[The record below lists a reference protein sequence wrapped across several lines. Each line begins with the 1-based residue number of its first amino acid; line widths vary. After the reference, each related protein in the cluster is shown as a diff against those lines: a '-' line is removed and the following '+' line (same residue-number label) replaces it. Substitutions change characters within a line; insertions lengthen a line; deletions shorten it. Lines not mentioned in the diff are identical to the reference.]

1 MRAHECQYDVVVI
14 GGGINGAGIARDAA
28 LRGLAVLLLDG
39 KDFGSGTS
47 AWSSRL
53 IHGGLRY
60 LEYGE
65 IPLVF
70 ESLHERR
77 RLRRV
82 APHLVERLQINL
94 PIYRNARR
102 GKFIIRLGMI
112 AYDLLSIGKK
122 IPNHSM
128 LSREE
133 MLRHEPG
140 LRQDGLIGGARYYDA
155 QVTFAE
161 RLVLENVIGAKNAGA
176 DVYNYSPVIGINILN
191 GRARSVQFIDRDSGV
206 EVEVSTRAVVNAA
219 GPWVD
224 RVLATVNREMQPQVG
239 GTKGSHII
247 VGSFSGA
254 PKAAFYAEAHSD
266 GRPFFIIPW
275 NGQYLIGTTDIRF
288 DGDPAAVRATS
299 EEVNYL
305 LDETNRVF
313 PAAGLTADDIHYAYA
328 GVRPLPRREQG
339 PESAIT
345 RKHIIRHHKKQARG
359 LFSVIGGKLTTY
371 RNLSE
376 QVVDRLARKAG
387 KRLQSCQTRTLPL
400 PGAGALADI
409 HARLCEFEFL
419 SGECIS
425 RLLGIYG
432 RHALDIVMLARER
445 EELARLLGPAHD
457 VLAAEAVYA
466 LRHEF
471 AQHLTDIVHRRLMTG
486 LSADQ
491 GESTVE
497 SIADIAATEARWSKR
512 EKQLQLEA
520 LRQYNKRL
528 RTFGSDASRS

>member
-176 DVYNYSPVIGINILN
+176 DVCNYSPVIGINILN

-254 PKAAFYAEAHSD
+254 PKAAF
-266 GRPFFIIPW
+266 
-275 NGQYLIGTTDIRF
+275 
-288 DGDPAAVRATS
+288 
-299 EEVNYL
+299 
-305 LDETNRVF
+305 
-313 PAAGLTADDIHYAYA
+313 
-328 GVRPLPRREQG
+328 
-339 PESAIT
+339 
-345 RKHIIRHHKKQARG
+345 
-359 LFSVIGGKLTTY
+359 
-371 RNLSE
+371 
-376 QVVDRLARKAG
+376 
-387 KRLQSCQTRTLPL
+387 
-400 PGAGALADI
+400 
-409 HARLCEFEFL
+409 
-419 SGECIS
+419 
-425 RLLGIYG
+425 
-432 RHALDIVMLARER
+432 
-445 EELARLLGPAHD
+445 
-457 VLAAEAVYA
+457 
-466 LRHEF
+466 
-471 AQHLTDIVHRRLMTG
+471 
-486 LSADQ
+486 
-491 GESTVE
+491 
-497 SIADIAATEARWSKR
+497 
-512 EKQLQLEA
+512 
-520 LRQYNKRL
+520 
-528 RTFGSDASRS
+528 